1 MLRIAIAKGR
11 TASKVQDMLKDS
23 NEFGNIMDLKSRK
36 LIFSNDD
43 KNIEF
48 ILVKPSDL
56 PVYVEN
62 GAVDVGIVGKDILM
76 ENYYSVHE
84 LYDLRISSCKL
95 AVAGLPES
103 QNTVFSTRR
112 IATKYPKIASEYF
125 KKKLERIEIIK
136 LDGSVEM
143 APLLGLSDAIVDIV
157 ESGDTLRE
165 NGIVIYEDICDI
177 SARVVVNK
185 ISYKLKNDAVNRL
198 ISTFDKING
207 GVSIA

>member
-11 TASKVQDMLKDS
+11 TASKVNEMLKDS

-36 LIFSNDD
+36 LIFSSEE
-43 KNIEF
+43 KNVEF

-76 ENYYSVHE
+76 EHNYSVYE
-84 LYDLRISSCKL
+84 LYDMKISTCKM
-95 AVAGLPES
+95 AVAGPPENKDIVLS
-103 QNTVFSTRR
+103 ARK
-112 IATKYPKIASEYF
+112 IATKYPTIASEYF
-125 KKKLERIEIIK
+125 KKKMERIEIIK

-143 APLLGLSDAIVDIV
+143 APLLGLSHAIVDIV
-157 ESGDTLRE
+157 ETGDTLRE
-165 NGIVIYEDICDI
+165 NGLIIYEDICDI
-177 SARVVVNK
+177 SARVIVNK
-185 ISYKLKNDAVNRL
+185 ISYKLKNSAVNRL